1 MQSRRS
7 THDRI
12 NHPKLAVHPCQEASR
27 LAAVAP
33 SELGLL
39 PWRRGGLVMD
49 ESVREYLRAMAR
61 KGGSVKGEAKRR
73 GDSEYYSRIARMR
86 KPKKP
91 PVETPAE
98 ETPT

>member
-1 MQSRRS
+1 
-7 THDRI
+7 
-12 NHPKLAVHPCQEASR
+12 
-27 LAAVAP
+27 
-33 SELGLL
+33 
-39 PWRRGGLVMD
+39 MD